1 MSIIFILGTD
11 YFNLDLYIMWF
22 SKKPIAFV
30 KKASILTRNQ
40 RSLFKLVRNILLED
54 KHDVMYARPAYH
66 VFDVDESCNSK
77 SNIKKGREMVGS
89 AYLDII
95 VVESESLRAV
105 CAFRMDDNGDKKA
118 SKWSKE
124 TRNLVTAAESAKFPL
139 FIVPNTK
146 TYRTET
152 IVAQIKKTIPVSKFA
167 SQYRSNAETKDN
179 IEAKDKDFEQNRE
192 HEHNRRQ
199 VNAYHKTKP

>member
-1 MSIIFILGTD
+1 
-11 YFNLDLYIMWF
+11 MWF
-22 SKKPIAFV
+22 SKKPITFV
-30 KKASILTRNQ
+30 RKASIITRNQ

-66 VFDVDESCNSK
+66 VFDVDEGSNSK
-77 SNIKKGREMVGS
+77 SKVKRGREMIGN

-95 VVESESLRAV
+95 VVESDSLRAV
-105 CAFRMDDNGDKKA
+105 CAFRMDENGDKKE

-146 TYRTET
+146 TYSTSA
-152 IVAQIKKTIPVSKFA
+152 IVAKIKKTIPVSQF
-167 SQYRSNAETKDN
+167 RSTV
-179 IEAKDKDFEQNRE
+179 EAKHSAEGIERDVEHHRRE
-192 HEHNRRQ
+192 
-199 VNAYHKTKP
+199 VKTFHKTKP

>member
-1 MSIIFILGTD
+1 
-11 YFNLDLYIMWF
+11 MWF

-66 VFDVDESCNSK
+66 VFDVDEGCNSK

-89 AYLDII
+89 AYLDIL

-105 CAFRMDDNGDKKA
+105 CAFRMDDNGDKKP

-124 TRNLVTAAESAKFPL
+124 TRKLVTAAESAKFPL
-139 FIVPNTK
+139 FVVANTK

-167 SQYRSNAETKDN
+167 LKYRSNTETKDN
-179 IEAKDKDFEQNRE
+179 IEVKEKDFEKNRE
-192 HEHNRRQ
+192 HEHHRRE